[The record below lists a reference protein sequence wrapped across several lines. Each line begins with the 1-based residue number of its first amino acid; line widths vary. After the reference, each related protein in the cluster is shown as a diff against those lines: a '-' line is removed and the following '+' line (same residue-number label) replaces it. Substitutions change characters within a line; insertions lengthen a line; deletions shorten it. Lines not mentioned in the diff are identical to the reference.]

1 MPLLVE
7 GTIDARWGSGHSRRQ
22 LITLLR
28 NCLIKKIE
36 KEASG
41 GLDAGAV
48 ARSALAILGR
58 SGSGDLVFRVCTTD
72 PSLEEMM
79 ERVAACPIIGRS
91 GKPEL
96 RFRSARLR
104 KPRFEELDRQGERL
118 SKSRFR
124 LITPMVFEREGAPWV
139 FPDPTSV
146 FGSLLES
153 WNIWAPVQFP
163 PTVRESFN
171 RIRVERMKLS
181 TEWAEME
188 VRTVTGCVGDIE
200 YNLEGS
206 FSPDERRIIAA
217 LTRFAPFCGLGAGVN
232 WGLGAVETELVEF
245 YRERDEAFERK
256 VLETAD
262 RFEKEIRKTLD
273 YLEPQVWK
281 IAFELVGSEDM
292 GTSYGSRTGI
302 DEVDSIAEATLE
314 LLRFRSKLNSF
325 RDEVGVY
332 KYKRIGLDRLYKH
345 DIEGEGRFSIFVSD
359 SLHDFFRKNEDVV
372 AVTVTYQRKGLD
384 MQVPLELRQAVRNR
398 IVRGGTVRFDSRFHW
413 DHTLETAGGR
423 LKLENPGTGEVVVVS
438 RVFFPRL
445 NMDSPNFDDY
455 RDFTAVRDYE
465 TAVIDKDTGEVLDCV
480 SWQLKWNI
488 SHFGSVAVE
497 KGSSPVE
504 RADARE
510 IKFLMQAGGETFPK
524 VRRTDA
530 AKERASSSTSKPGTR
545 LPSKAPPPK

>member
-1 MPLLVE
+1 MWKWMLCLVLLLAGCLAACRSTEERTGADPGEIVIEE
-7 GTIDARWGSGHSRRQ
+7 GAGAESSSTAEEKEEIVKAPEEKGEETSRSAAAGETGEEAGKEAPEEPGTVSPETSEEGAAGEGEEKPEEKPTREPVTEPPAAAGKPAEESLGKGQAETEPAEAPSLDAR
-22 LITLLR
+22 
-28 NCLIKKIE
+28 
-36 KEASG
+36 EASVRAASASSRT
-41 GLDAGAV
+41 DAKTRPHLPIREKDEIVRAFERRMRDFLGMGV
-48 ARSALAILGR
+48 ARM
-58 SGSGDLVFRVCTTD
+58 
-72 PSLEEMM
+72 EEIQ
-79 ERVAACPIIGRS
+79 A
-91 GKPEL
+91 
-96 RFRSARLR
+96 RFRKEMKA
-104 KPRFEELDRQGERL
+104 
-118 SKSRFR
+118 
-124 LITPMVFEREGAPWV
+124 I
-139 FPDPTSV
+139 
-146 FGSLLES
+146 
-153 WNIWAPVQFP
+153 PVPIKIQ
-163 PTVRESFN
+163 
-171 RIRVERMKLS
+171 
-181 TEWAEME
+181 
-188 VRTVTGCVGDIE
+188 
-200 YNLEGS
+200 
-206 FSPDERRIIAA
+206 
-217 LTRFAPFCGLGAGVN
+217 
-232 WGLGAVETELVEF
+232 AVETELVEF